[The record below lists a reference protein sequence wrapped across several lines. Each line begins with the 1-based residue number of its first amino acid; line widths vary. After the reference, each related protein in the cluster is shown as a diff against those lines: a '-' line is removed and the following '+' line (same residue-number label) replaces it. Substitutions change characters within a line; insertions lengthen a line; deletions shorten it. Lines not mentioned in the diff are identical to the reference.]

1 LNLIFTKIIR
11 PAFVVRRDAFTP
23 FVDDLEIELR
33 YGARLRFLLSFLS
46 PHTGLAC
53 HGPRDGL
60 LDMIP
65 TAHPDIFGL
74 VENSR
79 EKMRPVKILVFWNFL
94 QHLEHSFEIT
104 PHYDGAEDS
113 IGFGVLL
120 QNVLHIGD
128 ARWHAPTFFP
138 GFFGLGQK

>member
-1 LNLIFTKIIR
+1 
-11 PAFVVRRDAFTP
+11 
-23 FVDDLEIELR
+23 
-33 YGARLRFLLSFLS
+33 
-46 PHTGLAC
+46 
-53 HGPRDGL
+53 
-60 LDMIP
+60 MIP

-79 EKMRPVKILVFWNFL
+79 EKVRPVKILVFGNFL

-138 GFFGLGQK
+138 GFFGLGQKMLLRRPGYAGASEDAAKQMRSAALNGSNDVRNCRVPYRNISAIEFYMIRVDHSH